1 MVKIAIIGSG
11 LAGISTALLLKD
23 QADITLFEKA
33 RGVSGRMSTRIA
45 DPYLFDHG
53 AQYFTVRTDAFRSF
67 VHPLLEAGVV
77 ARWNANY
84 VELDRDKI
92 IKYKDWANEEPR
104 YVGVPRMNSI
114 NKYLARNLK
123 IKVNTRIK
131 KLEKGESWSLLDDE
145 GNKYS
150 KYDWVIT
157 AIPPLQVAELL
168 PDSFKYYEDIKNIEM
183 YPSFSLMLGFEKE
196 VKIKFD
202 AAKIINSDISWV
214 SIDSRKPFRNNCF
227 ALIAQSSAEYALQNI
242 RRDKTH
248 VMEYLIQETSDV
260 LSQDLKSAV
269 HKNIH
274 GWLYANAVDEG
285 KNVEFFDID
294 EKLAVCGDWCC
305 GGRVEGAFLSAY
317 NLAKIFKEQY
327 F

>member
-33 RGVSGRMSTRIA
+33 RGVSGRMSTRMA

-67 VHPLLEAGVV
+67 IHPLLEAGVV

-84 VELDRDKI
+84 VELDRNKI
-92 IKYKDWANEEPR
+92 MKYIDWANEEPR

-131 KLEKGESWSLLDDE
+131 KLEKGASWSLLDDE

-150 KYDWVIT
+150 EFDWVIA
-157 AIPPLQVAELL
+157 AIPPLQVAEPVSYTHLTL
-168 PDSFKYYEDIKNIEM
+168 PTICS
-183 YPSFSLMLGFEKE
+183 
-196 VKIKFD
+196 V
-202 AAKIINSDISWV
+202 
-214 SIDSRKPFRNNCF
+214 
-227 ALIAQSSAEYALQNI
+227 
-242 RRDKTH
+242 
-248 VMEYLIQETSDV
+248 
-260 LSQDLKSAV
+260 
-269 HKNIH
+269 
-274 GWLYANAVDEG
+274 
-285 KNVEFFDID
+285 
-294 EKLAVCGDWCC
+294 
-305 GGRVEGAFLSAY
+305 
-317 NLAKIFKEQY
+317 
-327 F
+327 